1 MKNKSKFIF
10 ILLVGGLILSLGYN
24 FYQRNKIDSYKKEL
38 SYNVKKNIQKF
49 AGRAGNID
57 NEVIYAE
64 QYASIVAA
72 QESYI
77 ALSDNNGIP
86 SDEWESS
93 LSGLFIAIKDVMI
106 NDKENFK
113 EAFEGT
119 NGSELMFKI
128 SDNFEDKD
136 SINKVY
142 KLLSN

>member
-24 FYQRNKIDSYKKEL
+24 FYQRNKID

-86 SDEWESS
+86 SDEWEYS
-93 LSGLFIAIKDVMI
+93 LPGLFIAIKDVMI

-128 SDNFEDKD
+128 SDNFQDKD

>member
-64 QYASIVAA
+64 QYASIVVA

-86 SDEWESS
+86 SDEWEYS
-93 LSGLFIAIKDVMI
+93 LPGLFIAIKDVMI

-128 SDNFEDKD
+128 SDNFQDKD

>member
-10 ILLVGGLILSLGYN
+10 VLLVGWLILSLGYN

-93 LSGLFIAIKDVMI
+93 LPGLFIAIKDVMI

-113 EAFEGT
+113 ESFEGT
-119 NGSELMFKI
+119 NASELMFKI